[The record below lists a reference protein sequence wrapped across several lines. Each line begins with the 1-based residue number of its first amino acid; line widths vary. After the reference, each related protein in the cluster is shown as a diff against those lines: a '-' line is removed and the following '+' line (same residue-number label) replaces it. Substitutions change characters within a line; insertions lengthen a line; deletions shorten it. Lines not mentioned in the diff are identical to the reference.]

1 VQELDLMVRVGAGA
15 ALLLVATL
23 LLRVRASTLIP
34 WLFVLLA
41 LGLCGFLARN
51 TGYPDLTLSGFPAM
65 LAAALSG
72 CAAVFIWWFC
82 LAVFD
87 DDFRMGPLALGI
99 GGAWFVIAMTD
110 RGWLFSAPP
119 DIELSWLLVVIG
131 VAMVGHLAW
140 HLLRD
145 REGDLVESRR
155 RARWRLVATLAT
167 LLLVD
172 LGVDL
177 AMGLMWRP
185 PWFTLAQN
193 SVILAFAVSMAHWL
207 LRADVDALSFRS
219 ASLPVAPSRVLESS
233 LPGPPPS
240 HSSQGPRVGTSSMAA
255 PAIVEPDT
263 RLLDRLRNLMD
274 AERVYR
280 DPELTFAAFVA
291 RMGAPEPAVRRL
303 VNQALGH
310 RHFRSFLNTYRVA
323 DARVALADPMRAND
337 KMVAIAFDAG
347 FASLA
352 SFNRAFKEIEGR
364 PPSDFRTDAA
374 TRS

>member
-1 VQELDLMVRVGAGA
+1 
-15 ALLLVATL
+15 
-23 LLRVRASTLIP
+23 
-34 WLFVLLA
+34 
-41 LGLCGFLARN
+41 
-51 TGYPDLTLSGFPAM
+51 
-65 LAAALSG
+65 
-72 CAAVFIWWFC
+72 
-82 LAVFD
+82 
-87 DDFRMGPLALGI
+87 
-99 GGAWFVIAMTD
+99 
-110 RGWLFSAPP
+110 
-119 DIELSWLLVVIG
+119 
-131 VAMVGHLAW
+131 
-140 HLLRD
+140 
-145 REGDLVESRR
+145 
-155 RARWRLVATLAT
+155 
-167 LLLVD
+167 
-172 LGVDL
+172 
-177 AMGLMWRP
+177 MWKP

-207 LRADVDALSFRS
+207 LRADVDALTFRS

-233 LPGPPPS
+233 LPGTPPS
-240 HSSQGPRVGTSSMAA
+240 HSSQNPRLTLPSMAA